1 MSAPSRTV
9 KCPKCSTRY
18 LLPEEYLGASGARIR
33 CPSCGR
39 TFVVPVDAHGGAA
52 DTILEDEDSVDA
64 GAGVETQEPSDSP
77 LTEPVA
83 EAGPTEWPGA
93 GEEAPAAAKR
103 GPREERAAAVGTEPA
118 QDAPADDRSRTPAKA
133 PAAKSASGGDPSAS
147 PASVAAELLDALA
160 QGREALVSEAAQ
172 RGRLFAEFGPEIIG
186 AFEDYRRRLGRGA
199 DIACFRDA
207 VRERWGV
214 DLTPPETPGG

>member
-1 MSAPSRTV
+1 MTAPSRTV

-33 CPSCGR
+33 CPSCSR
-39 TFVVPVDAHGGAA
+39 TFVVPVDPHGGAA
-52 DTILEDEDSVDA
+52 DTILEDEESIDA
-64 GAGVETQEPSDSP
+64 GAAAETQEPSASP

-83 EAGPTEWPGA
+83 EAGATAWTGA
-93 GEEAPAAAKR
+93 GEDAPKAAKH
-103 GPREERAAAVGTEPA
+103 GAREEKPGAVGTEPA
-118 QDAPADDRSRTPAKA
+118 QDAPEADGSGTPAKA
-133 PAAKSASGGDPSAS
+133 PAAKSASGGGPSAS

-199 DIACFRDA
+199 DLACFRDA